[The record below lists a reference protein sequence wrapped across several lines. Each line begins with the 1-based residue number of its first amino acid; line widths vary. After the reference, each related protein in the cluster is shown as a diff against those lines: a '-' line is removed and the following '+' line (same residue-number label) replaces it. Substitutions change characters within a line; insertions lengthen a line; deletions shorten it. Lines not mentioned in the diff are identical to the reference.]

1 MSCLYLHEILS
12 ASVFTSAFHIS
23 HGLIDSL
30 IRYSVFKVQTAFM
43 LRKHFVRLKQFG
55 VGFAGKPASS
65 RAFALR
71 TNAFRKRLVCY
82 LRTRNLRFLV
92 LDTIQMFFAF
102 PSGIR
107 RQVCMPSLMR
117 KRLLWRLRDSN
128 SRPPAC
134 KAGAL
139 PTELSPH
146 SIRQPP
152 AFPYRLQYSII
163 GRLGLNHRV
172 RDENGCLP

>member
-1 MSCLYLHEILS
+1 MSCLYLHEILPV
-12 ASVFTSAFHIS
+12 SVFTSTFHIS

-30 IRYSVFKVQTAFM
+30 IRYSVFKVQTA
-43 LRKHFVRLKQFG
+43 LCCANISVCLKQFG
-55 VGFAGKPASS
+55 VEFAGKPASS

-71 TNAFRKRLVCY
+71 TNAFRKRLGCY
-82 LRTRNLRFLV
+82 LRTRNLWFLV

-102 PSGIR
+102 PSGIC
-107 RQVCMPSLMR
+107 RQVCMPSFMR

-139 PTELSPH
+139 PTELSPLL
-146 SIRQPP
+146 IRQPP

-163 GRLGLNHRV
+163 GRLSLNHRV
-172 RDENGCLP
+172 RDENGCVP